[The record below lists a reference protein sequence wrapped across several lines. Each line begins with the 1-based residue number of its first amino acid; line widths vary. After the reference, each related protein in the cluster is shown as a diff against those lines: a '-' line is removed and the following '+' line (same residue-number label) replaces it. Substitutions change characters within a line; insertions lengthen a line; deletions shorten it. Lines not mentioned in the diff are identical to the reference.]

1 MERYNWTLLRP
12 LDPSTESDRLI
23 AAALMAEH
31 CVKERKLCGAKQQI
45 QLLFTQLGSFKYE
58 KAVDEEPSSLA
69 LLDEL
74 RLSQAWSQ
82 SGPFQ
87 MSSEDVGMILDAKT
101 APESRSS
108 IPVSPPHD
116 GKVARR
122 IPHRMQHPCATI
134 LGRMLREFCKAPWP
148 EDHKSLTW
156 LDKVTES
163 RKRLQNFW
171 KAARGE

>member
-122 IPHRMQHPCATI
+122 IPPPDAASLCNNTRSNASGI
-134 LGRMLREFCKAPWP
+134 LQSAM
-148 EDHKSLTW
+148 
-156 LDKVTES
+156 
-163 RKRLQNFW
+163 
-171 KAARGE
+171 ARRSQIADLVGQGH